1 MHQAGGHE
9 THSEC
14 NQMNVNPQK
23 LFKNASCWEIK
34 STIRHCLFCC
44 VTCTPQCGVRFSV
57 GGRKLILI
65 WFFHLCALPPAETQV
80 CFRYYHGVT
89 GALRAT
95 TPSVTI
101 KNGCATVSLTTLHC
115 FILTHEM
122 CGASLVPQ
130 LPSFFI
136 PVHFS
141 QLCQSALVVRKH
153 ICNYSL
159 PGYKLVL
166 K

>member
-1 MHQAGGHE
+1 MKMITPCIKPEVIAGDSIWMWSNVLGNKINHQTLFILLCDMHFTMWSQIQCWWKE
-9 THSEC
+9 TNSH
-14 NQMNVNPQK
+14 
-23 LFKNASCWEIK
+23 
-34 STIRHCLFCC
+34 
-44 VTCTPQCGVRFSV
+44 
-57 GGRKLILI
+57 LI
-65 WFFHLCALPPAETQV
+65 FHLCAPPPAETQV

-101 KNGCATVSLTTLHC
+101 KNGSATVSLTTLHC

-136 PVHFS
+136 PVHCS
-141 QLCQSALVVRKH
+141 QLCQSALVVRKL
-153 ICNYSL
+153 ICNFSL
-159 PGYKLVL
+159 PGYKLLL